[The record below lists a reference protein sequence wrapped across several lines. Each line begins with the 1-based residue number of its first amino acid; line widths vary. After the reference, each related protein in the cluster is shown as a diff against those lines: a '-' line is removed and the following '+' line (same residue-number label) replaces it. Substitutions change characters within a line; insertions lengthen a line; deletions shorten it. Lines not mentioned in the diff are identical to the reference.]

1 MTTPKPPELPILKEV
16 GAELSRIFHGPAAV
30 DPLPHRARRRRVGR
44 RPNLRVLVLVAVLV
58 LGATAGAVAASGI
71 LSGAPVPAFHFT
83 PTEDAGVPKPAS
95 VRLLKI
101 STPDP
106 AGGPRWGLRAM
117 TTTRGL
123 GCLQY
128 GRLVDGRLGVLGQDG
143 AFHNDGRFH
152 ALPPGVFQFWG
163 CTPLD
168 GNGRSYFA
176 AYVDGIPASGYQ
188 ACTPA
193 GARRTPTQPPSCPAA
208 DERALYYG
216 ALGAQATS
224 ITYTI
229 GGHTHTTPTT
239 GPDGAYLI
247 VTQATPGANPDI
259 TGPGA
264 PNGSGLLPHGTS
276 QPIRR
281 INYSN
286 GTVCFI
292 GAHGDRDNHGKRCT
306 PPGYVSAPR
315 LPTAAQVRSGVS
327 VRVRLNG
334 RLPGLG
340 RLPFAEITFTARVRI
355 TGAGN
360 SYAYH
365 YQAPSSGP
373 CRGDSGGGATDTNL
387 AAGQRV
393 TFRVQI
399 TGGPRGR
406 TLCPGTYTG
415 RIAYVS
421 QTTAGRRM
429 SGPTVAHFTIHV
441 P

>member
-1 MTTPKPPELPILKEV
+1 
-16 GAELSRIFHGPAAV
+16 
-30 DPLPHRARRRRVGR
+30 
-44 RPNLRVLVLVAVLV
+44 VA
-58 LGATAGAVAASGI
+58 GSGI
-71 LSGAPVPAFHFT
+71 LAGAPVPAFHFT
-83 PTEDAGVPKPAS
+83 PTEGAGVPEPAS
-95 VRLLKI
+95 IGLLAI

-106 AGGPRWGLRAM
+106 AGGPPWGLRAM

-128 GRLVDGRLGVLGQDG
+128 GRLVGGRLGVLGQDG
-143 AFHNDGRFH
+143 TFHDDGRFH
-152 ALPPGVFQFWG
+152 ALPPDVFQFWG
-163 CTPLD
+163 CTTLD
-168 GNGRSYFA
+168 ANGHSYFA

-193 GARRTPTQPPSCPAA
+193 GARRAPKGPPSCPAA

-216 ALGAQATS
+216 ALGPQAKS

-229 GGHTHTTPTT
+229 DGHTHTIAAV
-239 GPDGAYLI
+239 GPEGAYLI

-259 TGPGA
+259 SGPGA
-264 PNGSGLLPHGTS
+264 PNGSALLPHGTS

-281 INYSN
+281 ITYDN
-286 GTVCFI
+286 GTVCSI
-292 GAHGDRDNHGKRCT
+292 GPHGDRDSHGRRCT
-306 PPGYVSAPR
+306 PPGYASSR
-315 LPTAAQVRSGVS
+315 HLPTAAQVHSPVS

-334 RLPGLG
+334 HLPGLG
-340 RLPFAEITFTARVRI
+340 RIAFAEVTFTARIPV
-355 TGAGN
+355 TSAGN
-360 SYAYH
+360 YYAYD
-365 YQAPSSGP
+365 YRAPSSGP
-373 CRGDSGGGATDTNL
+373 CRGQTGGGATDTNL

-406 TLCPGTYTG
+406 TLCPGTYRG
-415 RIAYVS
+415 RIAYLS
-421 QTTAGRRM
+421 QTSNQTRM